1 MHIPDGLLDLRTASA
16 AAGLSLPAL
25 WLALRRLRGGLQRR
39 RVPLMGVAAAFL
51 FAAQMLNFPVAAGT
65 SGHLLGAVLGAVLL
79 GPAAAVVVMTAVLL
93 VQCLLFADGGLLA
106 LGANV
111 LNMAIA
117 ASLGGYGVYR
127 AVSRLLPGVHGLLV
141 AAAFGSW
148 CSTVLAAICCALELA
163 SSGVARWSLLFPAL
177 AGVHMVIG
185 LGEAAITALVLAA
198 ILKARPELL
207 TPSPGSRPER
217 PRRLAAVGLAAC
229 LALLLFGLPFAS
241 SHPDGLE
248 RVATTLGFERRA
260 APAPLAAPLDD
271 YRLPGMGSAAAA
283 TSAAGLVGTLVV
295 FALAQL
301 LATALAPRARAG
313 QQPGPPA

>member
-1 MHIPDGLLDLRTASA
+1 MHVPDGLLDLRTASLT
-16 AAGLSLPAL
+16 AGLALPPL

-65 SGHLLGAVLGAVLL
+65 SGHLLGATLCAVLL
-79 GPAAAVVVMTAVLL
+79 GPAAAVLVMTAVLL

-111 LNMAIA
+111 LNLAVA

-127 AVSRLLPGVHGLLV
+127 ALALLLPGTHGLLV

-148 CSTVLAAICCALELA
+148 CSTVLAALCCALELA
-163 SSGVARWSLLFPAL
+163 CSGVARWGLLFPAM

-185 LGEAAITALVLAA
+185 LGEAAITTLVLAA
-198 ILKARPELL
+198 ILKTRPELL
-207 TPSPGSRPER
+207 APSPRSPRR
-217 PRRLAAVGLAAC
+217 ARRLAAAGLAAC
-229 LALLLFGLPFAS
+229 FALLLFGLPFAS

-248 RVATTLGFERRA
+248 RVAETLGFE
-260 APAPLAAPLDD
+260 
-271 YRLPGMGSAAAA
+271 
-283 TSAAGLVGTLVV
+283 
-295 FALAQL
+295 
-301 LATALAPRARAG
+301 PRAT
-313 QQPGPPA
+313 PGPPAPFDDYRVPGLDSAAAVTSAVGLLGALVAFALAHILATVLAPRTGAARPPGPSS